1 LGEALQIEVNPGSV
15 QREGC
20 AAKIASPFKLL
31 TQSTKRFITAL
42 GGSGFVVE
50 AA

>member
-1 LGEALQIEVNPGSV
+1 MCGEDRVAV
-15 QREGC
+15 
-20 AAKIASPFKLL
+20 KLL